1 MSKAVT
7 HRDLERFA
15 KRTQKQIE
23 LAQKAL
29 EKPLP
34 KGLVPMHTILTD
46 GMDGN
51 AELQIYEL
59 SQFEAA
65 KYNLAQAV
73 GSTPEMV
80 IQPGKY
86 VRLLVDRDLMM
97 TDAPHEAHSN
107 RDIIDGAK
115 GNVLIAGLGLGM
127 ILIPILLKQKVK
139 TVTVIEKSQGVINL
153 VGPRMLAWREH
164 QGVIGAKPAP
174 LIIVHGDAETWEP
187 PLPLK
192 WDIIYLDIW
201 PTIDTRNLPQ
211 IARLK
216 RKYRKYL
223 SPGGW
228 LGVWVEKVIQKRRR
242 YENKLI
248 KQAKEFRAYI
258 NDAKTPEER
267 AKRKS
272 VLFGVMYGDPKTK
285 IHRQAKAAME
295 KVIRRGKKR

>member
-1 MSKAVT
+1 MNKAVT

-29 EKPLP
+29 ERPLP
-34 KGLVPMHTILTD
+34 KGLVPMHTVLKA
-46 GMDGN
+46 GKSGN

-65 KYNLAQAV
+65 KYNLAQAI

-80 IQPGKY
+80 IHPGKY
-86 VRLLVDRDLMM
+86 VRLLVDNELMM
-97 TDAPHEAHSN
+97 TDAPHEAQSN
-107 RDIIDGAK
+107 RDIIEGAK
-115 GNVLIAGLGLGM
+115 GHVLIAGLGLGM

-139 TVTVIEKSQGVINL
+139 SVTVVEKSQGVINL
-153 VGPRMLAWREH
+153 VRPALQKWREH

-174 LIIVHGDAETWEP
+174 LTIVHADVETWVP
-187 PLPLK
+187 ALPLK
-192 WDIIYLDIW
+192 WDVIYLDIW

-211 IARLK
+211 IAKLK
-216 RKYRKYL
+216 RGYRKYL

-228 LGVWVEKVIQKRRR
+228 LGVWVEKMIQKRRR
-242 YENKLI
+242 YENSLI

-258 NDAKTPEER
+258 NDADTPEER
-267 AKRKS
+267 ARRKS

-285 IHRQAKAAME
+285 IHKQAKAAME
-295 KVIRRGKKR
+295 KVIKKGKKQ

>member
-1 MSKAVT
+1 M
-7 HRDLERFA
+7 RRELERFA
-15 KRTQKQIE
+15 KHTQKQME
-23 LAQKAL
+23 KAQKAL

-34 KGLVPMHTILTD
+34 KGLVPMHTILSE
-46 GMDGN
+46 GMEGN

-86 VRLLVDRDLMM
+86 VRLLVGGELMM

-107 RDIIDGAK
+107 RDIIEGAK

-139 TVTVIEKSQGVINL
+139 TVTVIEKSQGVIRL
-153 VGPRMLAWREH
+153 VGPRLLAWREH

-174 LIIVHGDAETWEP
+174 LTIVHGDIETWEP

-192 WDIIYLDIW
+192 WDVIYLDIW

-228 LGVWVEKVIQKRRR
+228 LGVWVEKMIQKRRR
-242 YENKLI
+242 YENNLI

-272 VLFGVMYGDPKTK
+272 VLFGVMYGDTKTK
-285 IHRQAKAAME
+285 LHKQAKAAME
-295 KVIRRGKKR
+295 KVIKRGKKR